1 MLIFGAPMKFQ
12 EWKCQIFN
20 NKCVVL
26 NAQGIRETHTE
37 VVVLGIGEG
46 LMDFIIA
53 LVAELW
59 AVDMKAEFA
68 CCTQRNLGK
77 QVCKAVSST
86 WPFSSLSYICS
97 QVAGKRSNGFIVFWV
112 QIASAGSEE
121 RQIPYAVII
130 SPDDLEKGVVQLK
143 ILGTK
148 QQQLVARDR
157 IVHELQELLG
167 L

>member
-1 MLIFGAPMKFQ
+1 M
-12 EWKCQIFN
+12 
-20 NKCVVL
+20 L

-68 CCTQRNLGK
+68 CCTPRNLGK

-86 WPFSSLSYICS
+86 WPFLSLSYICS
-97 QVAGKRSNGFIVFWV
+97 QVAGKRSNGFIVFRV
-112 QIASAGSEE
+112 QIASAGSVE
-121 RQIPYAVII
+121 RQIPYAVVI
-130 SPDDLEKGVVQLK
+130 SSDDLEKGVVQLR
-143 ILGTK
+143 ILATK
-148 QQQLVARDR
+148 QQRLVARDT